1 MRYIFLLTV
10 CLAVSASSFAQ
21 ADSSHRYKE
30 ALRLVDAW
38 LEGQRDFDKL
48 PGISVAILKD
58 QEVIYKK
65 GFGVTDLQ
73 KKTPASSQTV
83 YSICSISKL
92 FTAIAIMKLWEEGK
106 LRLDDSIAALLPSY
120 NLKQQYAESTPVT
133 IRSLLTHS
141 SGLPREA
148 EYPYWSDNFTFPTAQ
163 QVAKKLGTQQ
173 TLYPASTYW
182 QYSNLGI
189 TLLGDVVAR
198 VSGQPYEKYIEDNIL
213 KPLRLADTRTYLPK
227 ELWGTKLATGYSA
240 VHRDGSRIAQPL
252 FNAAGITAAAGFS
265 STVEDL
271 ARFAAWQFRLLQK
284 GGKEIIKASTLREMH
299 RVNWLDPDWKLGW
312 GLGFSVFQ
320 ESGNTYVGHGGS
332 CPGYVSLLEMDPKEK
347 LAVAVMINGQGVPT
361 DKYTTAIFSILQKA
375 KVGKEK
381 TDTVNLE
388 PYAGYYD
395 SYAWRGETVVVP
407 WQGGLAMF
415 TLPSTNPAT
424 GLTLFKPVG
433 KDLFRR
439 VRSDGSLGEDLRFE
453 RDTSGKVLRLW
464 RHSNP
469 SHRMVKQL

>member
-1 MRYIFLLTV
+1 MRYLLI
-10 CLAVSASSFAQ
+10 LAAFVAISLSSIAQ
-21 ADSSHRYKE
+21 KDSSIQYKE
-30 ALRLVDAW
+30 ALRMIDAW
-38 LEGQRDFDKL
+38 LEGQRDFDRL

-58 QEVIYKK
+58 QNMVYKK
-65 GFGVTDLQ
+65 GFGVTDLA
-73 KKTPASSQTV
+73 KKSPANSQTI

-106 LRLDDSIAALLPSY
+106 LRLDDSISALLPSF
-120 NLKQQYAESTPVT
+120 NLKQQYAESTPIT
-133 IRSLLTHS
+133 IRSILTHS

-148 EYPYWSDNFTFPTAQ
+148 EYPYWSDAFKFPTAQ
-163 QVAKKLGTQQ
+163 QVAEKLETQQ
-173 TLYPASTYW
+173 TLYPASTYM

-189 TLLGDVVAR
+189 TLLGEVISKI
-198 VSGQPYEKYIEDNIL
+198 SGQPYEKYIEENIL
-213 KPLRLADTRTYLPK
+213 KPLRLADTRTYLPQ
-227 ELWGTKLATGYSA
+227 ELWGSRLATGYSA
-240 VHRDGSRIAQPL
+240 VHRDGSRKAQPL
-252 FNAAGITAAAGFS
+252 FNAAGMTAAAGFS

-320 ESGNTYVGHGGS
+320 EGGITYVGHGGS
-332 CPGYVSLLEMDPKEK
+332 CPGYVSLLEMNPKEK

-361 DKYTTAIFSILQKA
+361 DKYTTGIFAILQKA
-375 KVGKEK
+375 KAGKEK
-381 TDTVNLE
+381 EDSLDLE
-388 PYAGYYD
+388 PFAGYYD

-415 TLPSTNPAT
+415 TLPSNNPTA
-424 GLTLFKPVG
+424 GMTLFKPVG
-433 KDLFRR
+433 KDIFRR
-439 VRSDGSLGEDLRFE
+439 VRSDDTLGEELRFE
-453 RDTSGKVLRLW
+453 RDASGKVLRMW

-469 SHRMVKQL
+469 SHRITKPL